1 MNRNIIEEIN
11 NSPENIILPSTSSA
25 SETWRDF
32 NQSSSSSNSPSAIV
46 FIPFENVT
54 EEIPVQN
61 DQKLCDSVN
70 NPFLYEIETNTNI
83 SVSQSKESNLLIK
96 TPTDECFSLNSNSSV
111 QTFSDIN
118 SVEEALRCLDI
129 AIGGDDDTAGNDD
142 HDENENDELLLDDS
156 DDITLAADGESFQNV
171 LRQFLIDEANNSKQV
186 NNFDK
191 VREEATQFVDT
202 IIDESEKIVENIL
215 IKRTNEAS
223 SVCNLKNNKL
233 VNFNVYN
240 TEIEQNS
247 SINDAKILVNEIL
260 DKSIDY
266 VEEKLLNESSD
277 YLDDSSSAVN
287 TTIIDLTQIIE
298 KQQIQSPNSLKSTDS
313 MENLFIE
320 NSTNFLDNT
329 STPFLANKLFTK
341 NYENPTDLLQRKICH
356 KLFERDDSPLT
367 TTEID
372 ENDDDIGV
380 LDLTPEVCVMNGTF
394 PVEQENKNDG
404 TFNVNNETFTN
415 DISPQMQAP
424 PPPIIKIDRD
434 ETNSEDMT
442 TVTPV
447 NTPCELNY
455 SLDSWDKFVS
465 NSIHPNASVNNV
477 TDSVFD
483 INQPSTSSGGGQ
495 SGGWFLHDPVVG
507 TSDDTYEIEDE
518 EDINSTYDALRKQ
531 LAEML
536 PHAQGSGMSGPAD
549 FSDEE
554 DSSTQNDRTFE
565 EYRPPPPNEVIINYK
580 RPLSPIMEESEDETC
595 KTFVMNETR
604 CLDSTS
610 IGCMES
616 GEAFL
621 GVTKTLMAS
630 NDTLFN
636 LEDTLGDDV
645 FSPRANSQND
655 LVALNIEKNRID
667 GKIVDD
673 FISTTIT
680 ENIEDVRCEKFLT
693 LDLELKASD
702 KKTDELNTSFDLC
715 SPDQVKTF
723 SEEINSGE
731 RHSSELSGTAG
742 DFDATFTANTL
753 DEKTCITVGEN
764 GLISR
769 DDERISE
776 ISEPDW
782 GSTASCSRIEANSL
796 IDVPSLDTIGELD
809 LNEIPDY
816 EKILIS
822 TEIESLISDVTKNG
836 IEIVGNIEEEIKDT
850 KDKIN
855 DEKDDEEEQEEEDE
869 EEEIGGEISSHDVSK
884 TDEKEENGSENTNSK
899 SENESEK
906 ENNFKSDSNRQQ
918 RNDGNNISDGI
929 AKNGK
934 TQSESKN
941 ILDFLNKEIEF
952 NSSQQYLGSNRMN
965 FRING
970 DRNLNSNCIVMDVD
984 GSVNNGGDNRLI
996 YNLTDDVRRIGDKFV
1011 RFFKKIF

>member
-1 MNRNIIEEIN
+1 M
-11 NSPENIILPSTSSA
+11 
-25 SETWRDF
+25 
-32 NQSSSSSNSPSAIV
+32 
-46 FIPFENVT
+46 
-54 EEIPVQN
+54 
-61 DQKLCDSVN
+61 
-70 NPFLYEIETNTNI
+70 
-83 SVSQSKESNLLIK
+83 IK

-129 AIGGDDDTAGNDD
+129 AIGDDDTAGNEDV
-142 HDENENDELLLDDS
+142 NENDELLGDGDDV
-156 DDITLAADGESFQNV
+156 TLAAQDESFENV
-171 LRQFLIDEANNSKQV
+171 LRQFLIDEANNSKQKAE
-186 NNFDK
+186 NLDK
-191 VREEATQFVDT
+191 VREEATTFVDD

-223 SVCNLKNNKL
+223 SVSNLKNNQL
-233 VNFNVYN
+233 VNLNVYN

-277 YLDDSSSAVN
+277 LDDSSAAN
-287 TTIIDLTQIIE
+287 TTIIDLTQVIE
-298 KQQIQSPNSLKSTDS
+298 KQQIQSPNSLKSSDS
-313 MENLFIE
+313 LENLFTE

-329 STPFLANKLFTK
+329 STPFLANKLFTR
-341 NYENPTDLLQRKICH
+341 NYENPTDLLQKKICH
-356 KLFERDDSPLT
+356 KLFDRDDSPLT
-367 TTEID
+367 TD
-372 ENDDDIGV
+372 ENDDIGY
-380 LDLTPEVCVMNGTF
+380 LDATPELMNGTY
-394 PVEQENKNDG
+394 PIEENKNDG
-404 TFNVNNETFTN
+404 TFNVNDGTFKVNDETFTN

-434 ETNSEDMT
+434 ETNSEDMA
-442 TVTPV
+442 TVTPL

-455 SLDSWDKFVS
+455 SVDIWDKFIS
-465 NSIHPNASVNNV
+465 NSMHQNPQEAVFENPCL
-477 TDSVFD
+477 FD
-483 INQPSTSSGGGQ
+483 INQPSTSSGGGGGG
-495 SGGWFLHDPVVG
+495 SSDGGGWFLHGPS

-616 GEAFL
+616 GEALL

-655 LVALNIEKNRID
+655 LVALNVEKS
-667 GKIVDD
+667 KIVDD

-693 LDLELKASD
+693 LDLELKGVD
-702 KKTDELNTSFDLC
+702 KKVNGEELNTSFDLC

-731 RHSSELSGTAG
+731 RKSSSELSGTAG

-753 DEKTCITVGEN
+753 DEKTCITVEN
-764 GLISR
+764 GVIPR

-776 ISEPDW
+776 VSEPDW
-782 GSTASCSRIEANSL
+782 GSTASCSRNEANSL

-809 LNEIPDY
+809 LNEIPDF

-822 TEIESLISDVTKNG
+822 TELESLISDVTTNG
-836 IEIVGNIEEEIKDT
+836 IDVVRDVEEEIIET
-850 KDKIN
+850 KEKN
-855 DEKDDEEEQEEEDE
+855 KDEKEEDDEEE
-869 EEEIGGEISSHDVSK
+869 IGESSSHDVSK
-884 TDEKEENGSENTNSK
+884 TDEKEEENGSENTNSK

-918 RNDGNNISDGI
+918 RNDGNNISGGI
-929 AKNGK
+929 GK
-934 TQSESKN
+934 SEKVQSESKN

-952 NSSQQYLGSNRMN
+952 NSSQQYLGSNRTN
-965 FRING
+965 FRLNG
-970 DRNLNSNCIVMDVD
+970 DVD
-984 GSVNNGGDNRLI
+984 GSVDNGGDNRLI
-996 YNLTDDVRRIGDKFV
+996 YNLTGRDDVRIGEKFV
-1011 RFFKKIF
+1011 SNF

>member
-1 MNRNIIEEIN
+1 M
-11 NSPENIILPSTSSA
+11 
-25 SETWRDF
+25 
-32 NQSSSSSNSPSAIV
+32 
-46 FIPFENVT
+46 
-54 EEIPVQN
+54 
-61 DQKLCDSVN
+61 
-70 NPFLYEIETNTNI
+70 
-83 SVSQSKESNLLIK
+83 LLIK

-129 AIGGDDDTAGNDD
+129 AIGDDDTAGNDD
-142 HDENENDELLLDDS
+142 QDVNENDELLGDGDDV
-156 DDITLAADGESFQNV
+156 TLAAQDESFENV
-171 LRQFLIDEANNSKQV
+171 LRQFLIDEANQSKQKSE
-186 NNFDK
+186 NLDK
-191 VREEATQFVDT
+191 VRVEATIFVDDL
-202 IIDESEKIVENIL
+202 IDESEKIVENIL

-223 SVCNLKNNKL
+223 SVSNLKNNQL

-277 YLDDSSSAVN
+277 LDDSSAVN

-313 MENLFIE
+313 LENLFTE

-329 STPFLANKLFTK
+329 STPFLANKMFTK
-341 NYENPTDLLQRKICH
+341 NYENPTDLLQKKICH
-356 KLFERDDSPLT
+356 KLFDRDDSPIT
-367 TTEID
+367 TTD
-372 ENDDDIGV
+372 ENDDIGY
-380 LDLTPEVCVMNGTF
+380 LDSTPELMNGTY
-394 PVEQENKNDG
+394 PIEENKNEG
-404 TFNVNNETFTN
+404 TFNVNDGTFKVNDETFTN

-442 TVTPV
+442 TVTPL

-455 SLDSWDKFVS
+455 SLDSWDKFIS
-465 NSIHPNASVNNV
+465 NSIHQNPTEA
-477 TDSVFD
+477 VFD

-495 SGGWFLHDPVVG
+495 SGGWFLHGPS

-536 PHAQGSGMSGPAD
+536 PHAQGSGMAGPAD

-616 GEAFL
+616 GEALL

-655 LVALNIEKNRID
+655 LVALNVEKS
-667 GKIVDD
+667 KIVDD

-693 LDLELKASD
+693 LDLELKGVD
-702 KKTDELNTSFDLC
+702 KKEELNTSFDLC

-731 RHSSELSGTAG
+731 RKSSSELSGTAG

-753 DEKTCITVGEN
+753 DEKTCITVEN
-764 GLISR
+764 GVIPR

-782 GSTASCSRIEANSL
+782 GSTASCSRNEANSL

-809 LNEIPDY
+809 LNEIPDF

-822 TEIESLISDVTKNG
+822 TELESLISDVTTNG
-836 IEIVGNIEEEIKDT
+836 IEIVKDEEEIIETKEKNKD
-850 KDKIN
+850 
-855 DEKDDEEEQEEEDE
+855 EEDDEEE
-869 EEEIGGEISSHDVSK
+869 IGESSSHDVSK
-884 TDEKEENGSENTNSK
+884 TDEKEEENGSENTNSK

-918 RNDGNNISDGI
+918 RNDGNNISGGI
-929 AKNGK
+929 GKSEK

-952 NSSQQYLGSNRMN
+952 NSSQQYLGSNRTN
-965 FRING
+965 FRLNG
-970 DRNLNSNCIVMDVD
+970 DVD
-984 GSVNNGGDNRLI
+984 GSVDNGGDNRLI
-996 YNLTDDVRRIGDKFV
+996 YNLTGRDDVRIGDKLVNNLDIIRPSKYQSAIGNFAMYDLDGENDEHNLMV
-1011 RFFKKIF
+1011 GNVVLGTCLSGEEDPWVSNAFFFQIK

>member
-1 MNRNIIEEIN
+1 M
-11 NSPENIILPSTSSA
+11 
-25 SETWRDF
+25 
-32 NQSSSSSNSPSAIV
+32 
-46 FIPFENVT
+46 
-54 EEIPVQN
+54 
-61 DQKLCDSVN
+61 
-70 NPFLYEIETNTNI
+70 
-83 SVSQSKESNLLIK
+83 
-96 TPTDECFSLNSNSSV
+96 
-111 QTFSDIN
+111 
-118 SVEEALRCLDI
+118 
-129 AIGGDDDTAGNDD
+129 
-142 HDENENDELLLDDS
+142 
-156 DDITLAADGESFQNV
+156 AADDESFENV
-171 LRQFLIDEANNSKQV
+171 LRQFLIDEANNSKKLT
-186 NNFDK
+186 K
-191 VREEATQFVDT
+191 VREEATIFVDT

-223 SVCNLKNNKL
+223 SVCNLKNNHL

-260 DKSIDY
+260 EKSIDF
-266 VEEKLLNESSD
+266 VEEKLLLNESSD
-277 YLDDSSSAVN
+277 LDDSSAGN
-287 TTIIDLTQIIE
+287 TTIIE
-298 KQQIQSPNSLKSTDS
+298 KQKIHSPNSLKSTDS
-313 MENLFIE
+313 LENLFIE

-341 NYENPTDLLQRKICH
+341 NYENPSDLLQKKICH
-356 KLFERDDSPLT
+356 KLFEHEDSPNPSPLT
-367 TTEID
+367 IT
-372 ENDDDIGV
+372 DDDIV
-380 LDLTPEVCVMNGTF
+380 PLDSTPEICMNGTY
-394 PVEQENKNDG
+394 PIEKNDG
-404 TFNVNNETFTN
+404 TFKINDETFTN
-415 DISPQMQAP
+415 DISPQFQAP

-442 TVTPV
+442 TVTPL

-455 SLDSWDKFVS
+455 SLDSWDKFIS
-465 NSIHPNASVNNV
+465 NSIHQNPTEA
-477 TDSVFD
+477 VFD
-483 INQPSTSSGGGQ
+483 INQPSTSSGGGGQ
-495 SGGWFLHDPVVG
+495 NSGWFLHGPT

-536 PHAQGSGMSGPAD
+536 PHAQGSGMAGPAD

-565 EYRPPPPNEVIINYK
+565 EYRPPPPPNEVIINYK

-616 GEAFL
+616 GEALL

-655 LVALNIEKNRID
+655 LVALNVEKNRVD

-693 LDLELKASD
+693 LDLELKTVD
-702 KKTDELNTSFDLC
+702 KKCEELFDLC

-723 SEEINSGE
+723 SEEINSNE
-731 RHSSELSGTAG
+731 RHSSELSGTVG

-764 GLISR
+764 GLIPR

-782 GSTASCSRIEANSL
+782 GGSTASCSRNEANSL

-822 TEIESLISDVTKNG
+822 TEIESLISDVTING
-836 IEIVGNIEEEIKDT
+836 IEIVGNVEEVIKDT
-850 KDKIN
+850 KEN
-855 DEKDDEEEQEEEDE
+855 EEEE
-869 EEEIGGEISSHDVSK
+869 EEEIGGESSSHDVSK

-918 RNDGNNISDGI
+918 RNDGTNISGGGI
-929 AKNGK
+929 VGKNEK

-952 NSSQQYLGSNRMN
+952 NSSQQYLGSNRTN

-970 DRNLNSNCIVMDVD
+970 NVD
-984 GSVNNGGDNRLI
+984 GSVDNGGDNRLI
-996 YNLTDDVRRIGDKFV
+996 YNLTGRDVRIGDKFV
-1011 RFFKKIF
+1011 SSFMFFF

>member
-1 MNRNIIEEIN
+1 MNRNIIDQ
-11 NSPENIILPSTSSA
+11 PSTSS
-25 SETWRDF
+25 EQWRTTE
-32 NQSSSSSNSPSAIV
+32 SSSSSNSPSAIV
-46 FIPFENVT
+46 FIPFENQENQII
-54 EEIPVQN
+54 EEKPVQN
-61 DQKLCDSVN
+61 VIKLCETEN
-70 NPFLYEIETNTNI
+70 NPFLYEIETNSTNI
-83 SVSQSKESNLLIK
+83 SVSQSKESNLLLVK

-129 AIGGDDDTAGNDD
+129 AIGDDDTAGND
-142 HDENENDELLLDDS
+142 EQNINENDELLTPCGGIDD
-156 DDITLAADGESFQNV
+156 DDITLAADDESFENV
-171 LRQFLIDEANNSKQV
+171 LRQFLIDEANQSKQLI
-186 NNFDK
+186 K
-191 VREEATQFVDT
+191 VREEATLFVDT

-223 SVCNLKNNKL
+223 SVCNNKL

-247 SINDAKILVNEIL
+247 SINDAKLLVDEIIE
-260 DKSIDY
+260 KSINY
-266 VEEKLLNESSD
+266 VEEKLLLNESSD
-277 YLDDSSSAVN
+277 SSFN
-287 TTIIDLTQIIE
+287 TTIIEKPIQI
-298 KQQIQSPNSLKSTDS
+298 PNNLKSTDS
-313 MENLFIE
+313 LENLFIE
-320 NSTNFLDNT
+320 NSTFLDNT

-341 NYENPTDLLQRKICH
+341 NYENPSDLLQKKICH
-356 KLFERDDSPLT
+356 KLFEDSPNSLKQT
-367 TTEID
+367 D
-372 ENDDDIGV
+372 ENDENDENDLV
-380 LDLTPEVCVMNGTF
+380 QLDSTPTEFIMNGTY
-394 PVEQENKNDG
+394 PIEQNDG
-404 TFNVNNETFTN
+404 TFKISDETFTN
-415 DISPQMQAP
+415 DISPQFQAP
-424 PPPIIKIDRD
+424 APPPIIKIDRD

-442 TVTPV
+442 TVTPL

-455 SLDSWDKFVS
+455 SLDSWDKFIS
-465 NSIHPNASVNNV
+465 NSIHQNPTTESPL
-477 TDSVFD
+477 FD

-495 SGGWFLHDPVVG
+495 TGWFLHGP
-507 TSDDTYEIEDE
+507 TTSSDDTYEIEDE

-536 PHAQGSGMSGPAD
+536 PHAQGSGMAGPAD

-616 GEAFL
+616 GEALL

-655 LVALNIEKNRID
+655 LVALNVEKNRSD
-667 GKIVDD
+667 GKIIDD

-693 LDLELKASD
+693 LDLELKSVD
-702 KKTDELNTSFDLC
+702 KRTNAEELFDLC

-764 GLISR
+764 GLIPR

-782 GSTASCSRIEANSL
+782 NSTASCSRNEANSL

-809 LNEIPDY
+809 LNEIPDF

-822 TEIESLISDVTKNG
+822 TEIESLISDVTING
-836 IEIVGNIEEEIKDT
+836 IEIVGNVEEDIKDT
-850 KDKIN
+850 KEN
-855 DEKDDEEEQEEEDE
+855 EEEE
-869 EEEIGGEISSHDVSK
+869 EEEIGAESSSHDVSK
-884 TDEKEENGSENTNSK
+884 TDEKEENASENTNSK

-918 RNDGNNISDGI
+918 KNDGNNISVGI
-929 AKNGK
+929 GKNEK

-952 NSSQQYLGSNRMN
+952 NSSQQYLGSNRTN
-965 FRING
+965 FRLNG
-970 DRNLNSNCIVMDVD
+970 NVD
-984 GSVNNGGDNRLI
+984 GSVDNGGDNRLI
-996 YNLTDDVRRIGDKFV
+996 YNLTGRDVRIGEKFV
-1011 RFFKKIF
+1011 SSFLFFLIFFPNFFSFLE